1 MHRNEFFV
9 IIPAFNEE
17 KCIEATLERLATQSD
32 LDFSLVIV
40 NNQSTDATAE
50 VVNRFCHGHPDL
62 AVHLIDEPQKGTGA
76 AADTGCRYAIANGA
90 CYLARTDADCLPDR
104 PWVAN
109 IKRAFQV
116 RGLEFVVGR
125 VKVRADD
132 TRVTRTDR
140 LVLPLL
146 WCIGETVGRAIRRGP
161 RFKYR
166 FIAVAGN
173 NLALT
178 SELYLQA
185 GGFPRTKIED
195 VHEDL
200 VLSEAVRTLTARA
213 GKCRDVVVYNSIRR
227 VKRYGYWNT
236 VMWYWDHRYRSA
248 DVDIR

>member
-1 MHRNEFFV
+1 MQRNDFFV

-17 KCIEATLERLATQSD
+17 KCFEATLERLAEQSD

-40 NNQSTDATAE
+40 NNGSTDGTVE
-50 VVNRFCHGHPDL
+50 LVNRFRRRSDL

-76 AADTGCRYAIANGA
+76 AADTGCRHAIALGA
-90 CYLARTDADCLPDR
+90 RYLARTDADCLPDR
-104 PWVAN
+104 DWIAN
-109 IKRAFQV
+109 IKRAFDR
-116 RGLEFVVGR
+116 RGLEFVAGR

-132 TRVTRTDR
+132 IHVTRTDR

-146 WCIGETVGRAIRRGP
+146 WFIGETVGRTIRRGP

-173 NLALT
+173 NMAVT
-178 SELYLQA
+178 SELYVRA
-185 GGFPRTKIED
+185 GGFPRSKIED

-200 VLSEAVRTLTARA
+200 VLSESIRALTDKA
-213 GKCRDVVVYNSIRR
+213 GKCRDVVVHNSIRR

-236 VMWYWDHRYRSA
+236 VMWYWDHRYRTT